1 MGGDGVVQH
10 NVITGVLEPGRITA
24 GQAVIGYFIGSERFG
39 AALPEQHKLVVPD
52 TAEVVGIRD
61 GHGFVLA
68 GGALHAEPA
77 GGLFA
82 LLAPHDA
89 V

>member
-24 GQAVIGYFIGSERFG
+24 EAVTGHFIGRERFG
-39 AALPEQHKLVVPD
+39 AALPEQYKLVVPD
-52 TAEVVGIRD
+52 TAQVVGIRD